1 MNRML
6 TALAAA
12 AMTTATVA
20 LAAPAQAA
28 TADDVVNISL
38 AGLDSSDPADAVRID
53 RRIRSAA
60 QSLCG
65 SKLIQPTRMRELA
78 AACEEAVTADA
89 RSAVELAAANR
100 STPFRLALRVR

>member
-12 AMTTATVA
+12 ALTTGTLA
-20 LAAPAQAA
+20 LAAPAQAEP
-28 TADDVVNISL
+28 ADDVVSISL
-38 AGLDSSDPADAVRID
+38 EGLDSADPADAVRID

-65 SKLIQPTRMRELA
+65 SKLIQPTRMRERAEACAEAVAADARGAVRLA
-78 AACEEAVTADA
+78 AAKQG
-89 RSAVELAAANR
+89 
-100 STPFRLALRVR
+100 TPFRVALRVR